1 MGPLLE
7 PWALLWG
14 LVAALGGL
22 WPCHSPSCL
31 MPSLSSMSSW
41 TLGMS
46 MCSLGPW
53 GGPFTG
59 VSKLRLFLLWG
70 EGLEV
75 GDSAAIRGWGGRVCR
90 AVRS

>member
-1 MGPLLE
+1 MDE
-7 PWALLWG
+7 PG
-14 LVAALGGL
+14 EVQSRV
-22 WPCHSPSCL
+22 WPGEAPSAGHRARGTCHSPSCL

-46 MCSLGPW
+46 MCSRGPW

-75 GDSAAIRGWGGRVCR
+75 GDKAATRGWGRGF
-90 AVRS
+90 AG